1 MPKGKP
7 RGRKAQP
14 RRQAP
19 HRVVPAADVD
29 RLLDEV
35 DAALAEGEPAKMQSA
50 VESLWAVRQKL
61 PEVLTRRL
69 IEGRVAIPAFSFQ
82 LLQGF
87 AGPRAPTY
95 LRRIAEDRLVPDIV
109 RWGAQRRAGW
119 PERGEAKRRLAFLAT
134 LSDPL
139 GALVMATAEATNAW
153 PPGGEI
159 LEEVIGYLA
168 VMPADQRRAALER
181 LVQEL
186 DDAAVWLL
194 HAALHLPDP
203 AAQRYVLGELVRLR
217 DPAAAGPIERLARTT
232 RDAALRD
239 EASAALQ
246 RLRLRVVGAAEPPEP
261 FAFPPVER
269 ALMSVIDGAGAQI
282 ILVLRDLGPAGV
294 VFADFLLKEGVGIKD
309 AFGLSHVPQEEIEDV
324 MGQFVTEAVDL
335 VEVDLAAVRGAL
347 AAAVA
352 VNAATGQALPAK
364 FELWEPLVHDAYPPP
379 ADEPITQP
387 ELDDTPYGNRPDLL
401 RQSGRLADHDFFL
414 TWAFDTPQTTV
425 AMLSSP
431 PPTSG
436 RWTDRQYRPMIEQ
449 LMTPPVRAQLR
460 ERLRRQAWL
469 LEREGDAATRDLA
482 LAVAAAL
489 PNASTEALG
498 RLPFCQ
504 RLVQNSVLQF
514 ANELF
519 SLSPLPDLP

>member
-1 MPKGKP
+1 MAKRTP

-14 RRQAP
+14 KRQAAP
-19 HRVVPAADVD
+19 LRRAASAADLE

-35 DAALAEGEPAKMQSA
+35 DAALEGGDPARMQTLLEP
-50 VESLWAVRQKL
+50 LWAARERL

-87 AGPRAPTY
+87 AGPKAATY
-95 LRRIAEDRLVPDIV
+95 LRRIAEDRSVPDIV

-119 PERGEAKRRLAFLAT
+119 PARGEAKRRLAFLAT
-134 LSDPL
+134 LNDPL
-139 GALVMATAEATNAW
+139 GALVMATAEAVNAW

-168 VMPADQRRAALER
+168 VMPSDQRRAALER

-232 RDAALRD
+232 RDTTLRD
-239 EASAALQ
+239 EATAALQ
-246 RLRLRVVGAAEPPEP
+246 RLGLHVVGAAAPPEP

-269 ALMSVIDGAGAQI
+269 VLMSVVDGAGAQI
-282 ILVLRDLGPAGV
+282 ILLLRDLGPAGV
-294 VFADFLLKEGVGIKD
+294 VVADFLLKEGVGVKD
-309 AFGLSHVPQEEIEDV
+309 AFGLSHVQPAEIEDI
-324 MGQFVTEAVDL
+324 MEQFVSDAVDL
-335 VEVDLAAVRGAL
+335 VEVDLPAARGAL

-352 VNAATGQALPAK
+352 VNAATGQALPVK
-364 FELWEPLVHDAYPPP
+364 YELWEPLVHDAYPPP
-379 ADEPITQP
+379 ADEPITAP
-387 ELDDTPYGNRPDLL
+387 ELDDTPYADRPDLL

-414 TWAFDTPQTTV
+414 SWGFDTPQTTM
-425 AMLSSP
+425 AMLGSP
-431 PPTSG
+431 PPRGG
-436 RWTDRQYRPMIEQ
+436 RWTDRQYRPMLEQ
-449 LMTPPVRAQLR
+449 LMPPPVRAQLR

-469 LEREGDAATRDLA
+469 LEREGDTASRDVA

-489 PNASTEALG
+489 PNATTEALA
-498 RLPFCQ
+498 RVPFWR
-504 RLVQNSVLQF
+504 RLVENSVQQF
-514 ANELF
+514 AAQLF
-519 SLSPLPDLP
+519 DL